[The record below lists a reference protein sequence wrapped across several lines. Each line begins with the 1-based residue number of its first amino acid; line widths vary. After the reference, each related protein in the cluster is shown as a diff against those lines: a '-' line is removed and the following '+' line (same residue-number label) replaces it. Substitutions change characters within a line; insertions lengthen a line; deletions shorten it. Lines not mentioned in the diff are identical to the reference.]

1 MCQQHFRKVHMNLRV
16 LLCAGLF
23 TLFIGCAGSTGHK
36 SDEKYY
42 LVAANVKLPYWQSA
56 AAGLSHAARQLDV
69 KAETVGPEN
78 YDPHAEQAAFRDAVS
93 KGAAGIL
100 VSPADPNLMKPDI
113 DAAISHGIPVI
124 TIDSDAPA
132 SNRLFFIGTNNR
144 EVGLMGGQRVV
155 KELNGK
161 GNVVMYTLPGQEN
174 IEERLH
180 GYKDV
185 FEEHPGIKIIA
196 MIDVKGD
203 PTVAFDQTTN
213 LLEKGKDKPD
223 AFICLEAVACR
234 EVADVLDRK
243 KTTGKVVIA
252 MDTDQ
257 GTLDWI
263 KKGTIG
269 ATIAQKPYT
278 MAFYG
283 LKALGDLHLNKLP
296 SLDVKFAQQ
305 SASPVPVFVD
315 TGIVMIDKSNVEA
328 FASAQNEAKTEK

>member
-1 MCQQHFRKVHMNLRV
+1 
-16 LLCAGLF
+16 
-23 TLFIGCAGSTGHK
+23 
-36 SDEKYY
+36 
-42 LVAANVKLPYWQSA
+42 
-56 AAGLSHAARQLDV
+56 
-69 KAETVGPEN
+69 
-78 YDPHAEQAAFRDAVS
+78 
-93 KGAAGIL
+93 
-100 VSPADPNLMKPDI
+100 MKPDI

-196 MIDVKGD
+196 TIDVKGD

>member
-1 MCQQHFRKVHMNLRV
+1 MNLSV
-16 LLCAGLF
+16 LLFAGVSLI
-23 TLFIGCAGSTGHK
+23 LVGCTGSTGHK

-42 LVAANVKLPYWQSA
+42 LVTANTKLPYWQSA
-56 AAGLSHAARQLDV
+56 AAGLSSAARQLDV
-69 KAETVGPEN
+69 KAETVGPEA
-78 YDPHAEQAAFRDAVS
+78 YDAQAEQAAFRDAVN

-100 VSPADPNLMKPDI
+100 VSAADPNLMKGDI
-113 DAAISHGIPVI
+113 DDAIGRGIPVI
-124 TIDSDAPA
+124 TIDSDSPA
-132 SNRLFFIGTNNR
+132 SKRLFFIGTNNR
-144 EVGLMGGQRVV
+144 EVGRMGGNRAV

-161 GNVVMYTLPGQEN
+161 GNIVFYVLPGQEN

-185 FEEHPGIKIIA
+185 FEEHPGIKILQT
-196 MIDVKGD
+196 IDVKGD
-203 PTVAFDQTTN
+203 PTVAFDQTTS
-213 LLEKGKDKPD
+213 LLDKAKDKPD

-243 KTTGKVVIA
+243 KATDKVVIA

-263 KKGTIG
+263 KKGTIR

-278 MAFYG
+278 MTFYG

-296 SLDVKFAQQ
+296 SLDVKFALQ
-305 SASPVPVFVD
+305 STSPVPVFVD
-315 TGIVMIDKSNVEA
+315 TGTVLVDKSNVDA
-328 FASAQNEAKTEK
+328 FISAQNEEKTAK

>member
-1 MCQQHFRKVHMNLRV
+1 MSLRV

-23 TLFIGCAGSTGHK
+23 ALFVGCAGSAGHK

-42 LVAANVKLPYWQSA
+42 LVTANTKLPYWQSA
-56 AAGLSHAARQLDV
+56 AAGLSRAARQLDV
-69 KAETVGPEN
+69 QSETVGPET
-78 YDPHAEQAAFRDAVS
+78 YDPRAEQAAFREAVN

-100 VSPADPNLMKPDI
+100 VSAADPNLLKPDI
-113 DAAISHGIPVI
+113 DAAIGKGIPVI
-124 TIDSDAPA
+124 TIDSDSPD
-132 SNRLFFIGTNNR
+132 SKRLFFIGTNNR
-144 EVGLMGGQRVV
+144 EVGRMGARRAV
-155 KELNGK
+155 KDLNGK
-161 GNVVMYTLPGQEN
+161 GNVVIYSLPNQEN

-185 FEEHPGIKIIA
+185 FEEHPGIKIIET
-196 MIDVKGD
+196 IDVKGD
-203 PTVAFDQTTN
+203 PTVAFDQTTS
-213 LLEKGKDKPD
+213 LLEKAKEKPD
-223 AFICLEAVACR
+223 AFICLEAIACR

-243 KTTGKVVIA
+243 KVTGKVVIA

-263 KKGTIG
+263 KKGAIG
-269 ATIAQKPYT
+269 VTIAQKPFT

-296 SLDVKFAQQ
+296 SLDVNFVQQ

-315 TGIVMIDKSNVEA
+315 TGVVLVDKSNVEA
-328 FASAQNEAKTEK
+328 FLSAQNEEKTGK